1 MKKIAA
7 SLLVVLSVLS
17 LAACGQNNTQTT
29 STTTTKTAEKVTGK
43 TINMGILPAE
53 SAIPIILAQEKGF
66 FKEAGTNVAIKSFA
80 SPNDRNVAVQS
91 KQLDGTISD
100 VMTEAT
106 FKKNG
111 IDMKITS
118 GILEDFKVLASPQS
132 KITEMKGLAG
142 KKVTLVPNFIL
153 EYIMDDF
160 AKKDGFT
167 YEVVNIPSF
176 SARSEALLNGQVDG
190 AVYTEPQA
198 SMLAKQGA
206 KILGSSKE
214 AKING
219 GTLQF
224 TDAILKERPQDI
236 TAFYQGYN
244 QAIDYMNQHKAS
256 EYADILT
263 KYQFPEAMSTYLD
276 KQQKDYPHAQKVPKD
291 QFDAIIKW
299 AKDKKQIDEN
309 YSYAALTD
317 FNHLTK

>member
-43 TINMGILPAE
+43 TINVGILPAE

-198 SMLAKQGA
+198 SMLAKRGA

-309 YSYAALTD
+309 YSYTALTD

>member
-160 AKKDGFT
+160 AKKT
-167 YEVVNIPSF
+167 
-176 SARSEALLNGQVDG
+176 ALLMKL
-190 AVYTEPQA
+190 
-198 SMLAKQGA
+198 S
-206 KILGSSKE
+206 I
-214 AKING
+214 
-219 GTLQF
+219 
-224 TDAILKERPQDI
+224 
-236 TAFYQGYN
+236 
-244 QAIDYMNQHKAS
+244 
-256 EYADILT
+256 
-263 KYQFPEAMSTYLD
+263 FPHFL
-276 KQQKDYPHAQKVPKD
+276 PAQRR
-291 QFDAIIKW
+291 
-299 AKDKKQIDEN
+299 
-309 YSYAALTD
+309 Y
-317 FNHLTK
+317 

>member
-214 AKING
+214 SKING

-309 YSYAALTD
+309 YSYTALTD